1 MKNMNKRKDSNR
13 TSKYKQEAEKLGED
27 SMSALGKNLYLL
39 VEGDTEVAYFEKLKQ
54 NLWLKHSLAG
64 VKVEKTHDFAT
75 AQGIEKVNKEA
86 NTIWFV
92 TDNDK
97 GNAFILEV
105 KDMPFFTQLTDEQLP
120 QVIREKLY
128 SAYVSDKHNY
138 FLSIHDYLA
147 WVSSAIGVEDAVL
160 FWDRIQHHTPEKKRD
175 FEKFVDDE
183 KRNKTKLKLA
193 YSCIAFEFW
202 LLLHFEQN
210 NTAFLWVDKEKGINV
225 DVMTALKK
233 WREKYEK
240 GYFIWKN
247 GAKTSEEKCHAYN
260 CLYDDFTK
268 EFPTRADDW
277 QVLIKIFRAI
287 KNAEWLRQEM
297 LPILNR
303 QSGKWYEV
311 NPYILGIDSLM
322 MELLNIKPLNQAIDY
337 FDLTIKFNFDCEKV
351 QLTFQIAVNDGN
363 HFQVSH
369 EQQSKFEIRDSLG
382 NIFLPIIN
390 EPIDFPNS
398 NQPIVFQ
405 YIIPELIATQ
415 LVLIFKDP
423 RPRAKS
429 SQLFVLIN

>member
-1 MKNMNKRKDSNR
+1 
-13 TSKYKQEAEKLGED
+13 
-27 SMSALGKNLYLL
+27 
-39 VEGDTEVAYFEKLKQ
+39 
-54 NLWLKHSLAG
+54 
-64 VKVEKTHDFAT
+64 
-75 AQGIEKVNKEA
+75 
-86 NTIWFV
+86 V

-105 KDMPFFTQLTDEQLP
+105 KDIPFFAQLTGDKLP
-120 QVIREKLY
+120 QVIREKLQ
-128 SAYVSDKHNY
+128 SAYDSDRHNY
-138 FLSIHDYLA
+138 FLSIHDYLE
-147 WVSSAIGVEDAVL
+147 WLSSAIGVEDTVL

-175 FEKFVDDE
+175 FEKFVEDK
-183 KRNKTKLKLA
+183 KRNRTKLQLA

-210 NTAFLWVDKEKGINV
+210 NTPFLWVDKKKSITV

-240 GYFIWKN
+240 GYFIVEK
-247 GAKTSEEKCHAYN
+247 GVKTSKEKPCHAYN

-268 EFPTRADDW
+268 ELPTRDDDW

-322 MELLNIKPLNQAIDY
+322 MELLNIKLLNQEIDY
-337 FDLTIKFNFDCEKV
+337 FDLTIKFNFEKA

-382 NIFLPIIN
+382 HVFLPIIN

-398 NQPIVFQ
+398 NQPIDFQ
-405 YIIPELIATQ
+405 YIIPDLITTQ

-429 SQLFVLIN
+429 SQLFVLLN